1 MGGETVLIGLCAG
14 FGYSLYSIF
23 GKVLVGKYESLTVT
37 VYTFLIAAAA
47 TLLISRPAE
56 MAEKVM
62 GNLSAFPAIFLGS
75 FVTVGLPYLIYSVAL
90 KHIESSRASIIAS
103 FEVVA
108 ASLFGGGSLR
118 GDFKRDESCRD
129 PVGGDSPDNVAG
141 SGEGEG
147 YRFREFAE
155 IKGLCLIFAMFYA
168 KLH

>member
-1 MGGETVLIGLCAG
+1 MLFRS

-62 GNLSAFPAIFLGS
+62 GNLSAFPVIFLGS

-108 ASLFGGGSLR
+108 ASLFGVVLYGETLSGMNLT
-118 GDFKRDESCRD
+118 GILLVVTALTMLQLPAKTKYT
-129 PVGGDSPDNVAG
+129 DSENLQ
-141 SGEGEG
+141 
-147 YRFREFAE
+147 
-155 IKGLCLIFAMFYA
+155 K
-168 KLH
+168 

>member
-1 MGGETVLIGLCAG
+1 MIGLCAG
-14 FGYSLYSIF
+14 LGYSLYSIF

-56 MAEKVM
+56 MVEKVA
-62 GNLSAFPAIFLGS
+62 GNLSAFPLIFLGS

-108 ASLFGGGSLR
+108 ASLFGVVLYGETLSGMNLAGILLVVTAPDTCCSSRRRRNAQIQRICRNKRFML
-118 GDFKRDESCRD
+118 DFCH
-129 PVGGDSPDNVAG
+129 V
-141 SGEGEG
+141 
-147 YRFREFAE
+147 
-155 IKGLCLIFAMFYA
+155 LC
-168 KLH
+168 